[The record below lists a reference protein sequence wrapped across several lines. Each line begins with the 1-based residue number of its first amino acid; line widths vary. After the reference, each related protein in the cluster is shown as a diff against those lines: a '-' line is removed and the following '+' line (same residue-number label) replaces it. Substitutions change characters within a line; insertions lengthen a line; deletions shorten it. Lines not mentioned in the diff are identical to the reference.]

1 MPPQPRA
8 AAHPQ
13 RSRRPRWPRA
23 GLRLLLGV
31 AVALAPPAA
40 LAQVGGQAPGGA
52 ASGAGSASIFAGSMI
67 ETRAVVGATTFDKSA
82 DPTWNPS
89 VGSAIVLAPRVRL
102 GAGLSL
108 SAMTTLSRE
117 FTDEDWTQASGET
130 TLSDTFVTF
139 GAPIVANPA
148 LGLSLSAS
156 LQLRLPTSKISLS
169 NSMIFGSLVGVTAA
183 FSKAFAPLG
192 WSQTLSMA
200 LIGRG
205 GPFAHR
211 YTTGSLE
218 SPWLGNCPSLREGCE
233 RYSHDGV
240 RNPAFRWQGI
250 AALDWGPHPR
260 IGLSLQGGVFYD
272 TLSDSA
278 PARTASG
285 LRIAPDASD
294 PSARGIIF
302 TAAYVNVTLTD
313 ELAVAAGV
321 ETAHEQ
327 LGPDSRPRAPFYNRF
342 SSVLIALRLFP
353 DALAGR
359 FGAQAPR

>member
-1 MPPQPRA
+1 M
-8 AAHPQ
+8 
-13 RSRRPRWPRA
+13 
-23 GLRLLLGV
+23 
-31 AVALAPPAA
+31 
-40 LAQVGGQAPGGA
+40 
-52 ASGAGSASIFAGSMI
+52 
-67 ETRAVVGATTFDKSA
+67 VGATTFDKAA

-89 VGSAIVLAPRVRL
+89 VGSALVLAPRVRL

-108 SAMTTLSRE
+108 SALTTIARE
-117 FTDEDWTQASGET
+117 FTQEDWTQASGET
-130 TLSDTFVTF
+130 TLSDTFVTL
-139 GAPIVANPA
+139 GAPILASPE

-169 NSMIFGSLVGVTAA
+169 NSMLFGTLVGVTAA
-183 FSKAFAPLG
+183 FSKRFAPFG
-192 WSQTLSMA
+192 WAQTVSLA

-218 SPWLGNCPSLREGCE
+218 SPWLGNCASLSEGCE

-250 AALDWGPHPR
+250 AAFDWGPHPLV
-260 IGLSLQGGVFYD
+260 GVSLQGGVFYD

-278 PARTASG
+278 PSRTTSG
-285 LRIAPDASD
+285 LLIAPDRSD
-294 PSARGIIF
+294 PSARGIVF
-302 TAAYVNVTLTD
+302 TAAYLNVTLTE

-327 LGPDSRPRAPFYNRF
+327 LGPDSRFRSPFYNRF

-359 FGAQAPR
+359 VRAKAP